1 LNIAN
6 TSFDTGTGFIDLRA
20 NDREMEQTFP
30 ADRAQVILDG
40 SNPTKNYCHPGN
52 YRLRSKSMHRLA
64 PPEIRAKILV
74 IDFFDQ

>member
-1 LNIAN
+1 LEISNVAHRHAA
-6 TSFDTGTGFIDLRA
+6 DLVADGT
-20 NDREMEQTFP
+20 TFP

-40 SNPTKNYCHPGN
+40 SNSTNKYCHPGN
-52 YRLRSKSMHRLA
+52 YRLRSKSMHGLA